1 MNNQYK
7 KLFNFQF
14 VSIKFSAIANQYYF
28 PDIPMLRDRKVYK
41 INTYFKS
48 TLPVD
53 NNNTTVVGINVG
65 GNSPT
70 FTDSNY
76 YLTLYINGM
85 EKIKSLDMN
94 LINPIQSTKNT
105 YSNAGSLFLTPTTI
119 DFSKSYV
126 QQSFGTTAMVPPL
139 AFAFGIYYL

>member
-1 MNNQYK
+1 MENQYK

-14 VSIKFSAIANQYYF
+14 VSIKFTALANQYYF

-48 TLPVD
+48 TLPTD
-53 NNNTTVVGINVG
+53 NNNNQVVGVNVAI
-65 GNSPT
+65 PT
-70 FTDSNY
+70 PNFIDSNY

-105 YSNAGSLFLTPTTI
+105 YSNCGSLFIKPTTI

-126 QQSFGTTAMVPPL
+126 QQSFGVTAMIPPL
-139 AFAFGIYYL
+139 SFAFGIYYL

>member
-1 MNNQYK
+1 MHDQYK
-7 KLFNFQF
+7 KLHNFQF
-14 VSIKFSAIANQYYF
+14 VSIKFTAIANQYYF
-28 PDIPMLRDRKVYK
+28 PDIPMLRDRQVYK

-48 TLPVD
+48 TLPTD
-53 NNNTTVVGINVG
+53 NNNTPVVGVNTAV
-65 GNSPT
+65 PT
-70 FTDSNY
+70 TFVDSNY

-105 YSNAGSLFLTPTTI
+105 FSNGGSLFLKPTTI

-126 QQSFGTTAMVPPL
+126 QQSFGVTALVPPL
-139 AFAFGIYYL
+139 SFAFGIYYL

>member
-14 VSIKFSAIANQYYF
+14 VSIKFSALANQYYF

-53 NNNTTVVGINVG
+53 NNNTQVVGINTP
-65 GNSPT
+65 ST
-70 FTDSNY
+70 TSFQDSNY

-105 YSNAGSLFLTPTTI
+105 YSNAGSLFLVPTTI

-126 QQSFGTTAMVPPL
+126 QQSFNGTPMTPPL

>member
-1 MNNQYK
+1 MQNQFK

-14 VSIKFSAIANQYYF
+14 VSIKFTAIQNQYYF

-48 TLPVD
+48 TLPTD
-53 NNNTTVVGINVG
+53 NNNVAVVGVNTAIPFDN
-65 GNSPT
+65 
-70 FTDSNY
+70 TDSNY

-105 YSNAGSLFLTPTTI
+105 YSNAGSLFLEPTTI

-126 QQSFGTTAMVPPL
+126 QQSFGSTAMTPPL
-139 AFAFGIYYL
+139 SFAFGIYYL

>member
-1 MNNQYK
+1 MNNQYN
-7 KLFNFQF
+7 KLHNFQF

-41 INTYFKS
+41 INTYFNS
-48 TLPVD
+48 VLPKD
-53 NNNTTVVGINVG
+53 NNNTTVVGINTSNPFV
-65 GNSPT
+65 N
-70 FTDSNY
+70 TDSNY
-76 YLTLYINGM
+76 YLTLYIQGM

-94 LINPIQSTKNT
+94 LINPIQSPKNT
-105 YSNAGSLFLTPTTI
+105 YFNNGSLYLKPTTI

-139 AFAFGIYYL
+139 SFAFGIYYL

>member
-1 MNNQYK
+1 MQNQYK

-14 VSIKFSAIANQYYF
+14 VSIKFNAIQNQYYF
-28 PDIPMLRDRKVYK
+28 PDIPMLRNRKVYK
-41 INTYFKS
+41 INTYFNS
-48 TLPVD
+48 ILPKD
-53 NNNTTVVGINVG
+53 NNNTTVVGVNTS
-65 GNSPT
+65 SP
-70 FTDSNY
+70 FVNTDSNY

-94 LINPIQSTKNT
+94 LINTIQAPKNN

-126 QQSFGTTAMVPPL
+126 QQSFSTTAMIPPL

>member
-1 MNNQYK
+1 MHDQYK
-7 KLFNFQF
+7 KLHNFQF
-14 VSIKFSAIANQYYF
+14 VSIKFTAVANQYYF
-28 PDIPMLRDRKVYK
+28 PDIPMLRDRQVYK

-48 TLPVD
+48 TLPTD
-53 NNNTTVVGINVG
+53 NNNTAVVGINTAVP
-65 GNSPT
+65 ST
-70 FTDSNY
+70 FVDSNY

-105 YSNAGSLFLTPTTI
+105 FSNGGSLFLKPTTI

-126 QQSFGTTAMVPPL
+126 QQSFGVTALVPPL
-139 AFAFGIYYL
+139 SFAFGIYYL

>member
-14 VSIKFSAIANQYYF
+14 VSIKFTAIANQYYF

-53 NNNTTVVGINVG
+53 NNNTPVVGINVG
-65 GNSPT
+65 GNNPT

-126 QQSFGTTAMVPPL
+126 QQSFGTTTMVPPL
-139 AFAFGIYYL
+139 SFAFGIYYL

>member
-1 MNNQYK
+1 MHDQYK
-7 KLFNFQF
+7 KLHNFQF
-14 VSIKFSAIANQYYF
+14 VSIKFTAVANQYYF
-28 PDIPMLRDRKVYK
+28 PDIPMLRDRQVYK

-48 TLPVD
+48 TLPTD
-53 NNNTTVVGINVG
+53 NNNTTVVGVNTAV
-65 GNSPT
+65 PT
-70 FTDSNY
+70 TFVDSNY

-105 YSNAGSLFLTPTTI
+105 FSNGGSLFLKPTTI

-126 QQSFGTTAMVPPL
+126 QQSFGVTALVPPL
-139 AFAFGIYYL
+139 SFAFGIYYL

>member
-1 MNNQYK
+1 MYNQYK

-14 VSIKFSAIANQYYF
+14 VSIKFTAIANQYYF

-53 NNNTTVVGINVG
+53 NNNTPVVGINVG
-65 GNSPT
+65 ANSPT

-105 YSNAGSLFLTPTTI
+105 YSNSGSLFLQPTTI

-126 QQSFGTTAMVPPL
+126 QQSFNTTAMIPPL
-139 AFAFGIYYL
+139 SFAFGIYYL